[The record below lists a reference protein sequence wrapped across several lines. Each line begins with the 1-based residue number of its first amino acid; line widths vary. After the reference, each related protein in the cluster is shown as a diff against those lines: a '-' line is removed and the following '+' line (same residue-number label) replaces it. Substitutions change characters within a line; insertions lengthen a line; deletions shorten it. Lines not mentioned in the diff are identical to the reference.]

1 MQERGGQVAAVA
13 ILFLILTWVTVGL
26 RCYVRISIV
35 KAFGLDDKLMV
46 LTLGFFTAYL
56 GCQLGG
62 AVHGTGA
69 RRVNLTDEQAQTA
82 LHYWYFCEIFYT
94 IATCL
99 LKLAVGFFLLRITV
113 QPWHVW
119 IIRMIMAVAAFL
131 GVGYT
136 SLVIFQCKPISY
148 WWDLDPTH
156 EGKCLDASLVMIFTF
171 VVSAL
176 NSFADWTF
184 GILPVLIVKD
194 LQMKKRLKVIVSGVI
209 GLAAIGSTATIIR
222 LPYTSTLKPYKGDFL
237 YRTTDFA
244 IWTTVEVGIGIT
256 AGCIA
261 CLKPLVKSSFL
272 TTWSGQKST
281 GNPWSK
287 GTASKLGGTAGRQT
301 PIGGLE
307 MKPVV
312 VGKNTTTTT
321 VTAGRSSSDSDEKDL
336 VNNGMSVGSWD
347 NGISKSVTTTVV
359 EERMD
364 DRPGRA
370 SRRPK
375 PSEVTIERR
384 RNGSPGGDSAS
395 TLHDDE
401 RRGPV
406 RAYGAF

>member
-1 MQERGGQVAAVA
+1 MA
-13 ILFLILTWVTVGL
+13 
-26 RCYVRISIV
+26 IV
-35 KAFGLDDKLMV
+35 KGFGLDDKLMV
-46 LTLGFFTAYL
+46 VTLAFFTAYL
-56 GCQLGG
+56 ACQLGG
-62 AVHGTGA
+62 AAHGTGQHRSA
-69 RRVNLTDEQAQTA
+69 LTDEQAQTA
-82 LHYWYFCEIFYT
+82 LHFWYFCEIFYT
-94 IATCL
+94 ISTCL

-113 QPWHVW
+113 HKWHIW
-119 IIRMIMAVAAFL
+119 IIRLIMAVAGFL
-131 GVGYT
+131 GIGYT
-136 SLVIFQCKPISY
+136 ALVIFQCKPISY

-156 EGKCLDASLVMIFTF
+156 EGKMPGRLTY
-171 VVSAL
+171 
-176 NSFADWTF
+176 WTF

-194 LQMKKRLKVIVSGVI
+194 LQMKKRMKVVVSGVI

-272 TTWSGQKST
+272 STRSGQKST

-287 GTASKLGGTAGRQT
+287 GTGSRLGSKIGGTNGRQT

-312 VGKNTTTTT
+312 VAKNTTTTT

-336 VNNGMSVGSWD
+336 VNNGMTVGSWD
-347 NGISKSVTTTVV
+347 NAISKSVTTTVV

-364 DRPGRA
+364 DRAGRA
-370 SRRPK
+370 TRRPE
-375 PSEVTIERR
+375 PSDITIQRR
-384 RNGSPGGDSAS
+384 RNGSPGGDSGS

>member
-1 MQERGGQVAAVA
+1 MSACGATCGQCI
-13 ILFLILTWVTVGL
+13 ILPAELVTEPN
-26 RCYVRISIV
+26 RIALV
-35 KAFGLDDKLMV
+35 KGFGLDDKLMV
-46 LTLGFFTAYL
+46 VTLGFFTAYL

-62 AVHGTGA
+62 AVHGTGQ
-69 RRVNLTDEQAQTA
+69 RRSALTDEQAQTA

-113 QPWHVW
+113 HPWHIW
-119 IIRMIMAVAAFL
+119 IIRLIMAVAGFL
-131 GVGYT
+131 GIGYT
-136 SLVIFQCKPISY
+136 GLVIFQCQPISY

-184 GILPVLIVKD
+184 GILPILIVKD
-194 LQMKKRLKVIVSGVI
+194 LQMKKRMKVVVSGVI

-222 LPYTSTLKPYKGDFL
+222 LPYTHTLKPYKGDFL

-244 IWTTVEVGIGIT
+244 IWTTVEVGIGIS

-272 TTWSGQKST
+272 STRSGQKST
-281 GNPWSK
+281 GNPFSK
-287 GTASKLGGTAGRQT
+287 NTGSRLGGTYGRQT

-321 VTAGRSSSDSDEKDL
+321 VTAGRHSSDSDEKDL
-336 VNNGMSVGSWD
+336 VNNDTTGGSWD

-364 DRPGRA
+364 DRAGRA
-370 SRRPK
+370 PRSHK
-375 PSEVTIERR
+375 PSDITIQRR
-384 RNGSPGGDSAS
+384 RNGSPGGDSGS
-395 TLHDDE
+395 TLHDED